1 MDTTPKKIS
10 DTISFELARVGVAHR
25 SRASKMLT
33 EVGLH
38 VGQEMLLQ
46 ILWQE
51 DKLTQTELADHLCIQ
66 LATVNKMIQRMERAG
81 WVTKCG
87 DEQDGRVSRVKLT
100 QKGSDL
106 QATTEQVWERLEQ
119 CTLAN
124 FTLEERGILRRLLH
138 QLYENLSQED

>member
-1 MDTTPKKIS
+1 MNTTPKPIS
-10 DTISFELARVGVAHR
+10 DTISFVLARVGVAHR
-25 SRASKMLT
+25 FRASRMLT

-51 DKLTQTELADHLCIQ
+51 DKLTQTELADRLCIQ

-87 DEQDGRVSRVKLT
+87 DEQDGRVSRVQLT

-106 QATTEQVWERLEQ
+106 QAATEQVWDRLEQ

-124 FTLEERGILRRLLH
+124 FTPEERGILGRFLH